1 MDEPIAGSL
10 HHVELWVPD
19 LGRAVQEWGWLLG
32 RLGYE
37 SFQDWPDGRSWRLG
51 GTYLVVEQSPALTA
65 AEHERLRPGLN
76 HLAFHAGPRDIV
88 DELAAD
94 GPAHGW
100 TLLFP
105 DRHPYA
111 GGPDHYAPTL
121 PTRTISR
128 SNLSPPSPDRRA
140 AGHGLPGRGSLRLIT
155 KIVTQ
160 AKESA

>member
-19 LGRAVQEWGWLLG
+19 LGRAVKEWGWLLG

-51 GTYLVVEQSPALTA
+51 GTYLVVEQSPNLTG
-65 AEHERLRPGLN
+65 AEHDRLRPGLN
-76 HLAFHAGPRDIV
+76 HLAFHAGSRQRV

-100 TLLFP
+100 TLLFS
-105 DRHPYA
+105 DRHPVRRRTRA
-111 GGPDHYAPTL
+111 LRRLSGQHRQLRGRTRRHRALKRARGQACRRSLRCTGL
-121 PTRTISR
+121 PI
-128 SNLSPPSPDRRA
+128 RA
-140 AGHGLPGRGSLRLIT
+140 A
-155 KIVTQ
+155 
-160 AKESA
+160 